1 MEIKERIIKLENSL
15 KETIKISEEKQIKF
29 NKKKYNYYNENEEF
43 FDETKNIENNSNI
56 EIDNYDTVKL
66 RIEKLLKEKQ
76 KLLDKK
82 LEIEK
87 NKKSNIQ
94 KDSLDEF
101 FENLNNNNEISI
113 EEQIENLNKKIQ
125 QEESLLKFVSPINLK
140 IGTNEKREN
149 FKEEEKNI
157 ISKENFDNILT
168 ECEKVVC
175 KSHVKKA
182 KFDKQ
187 ELSSWIYTFGIISF
201 IIFIIFLII
210 LYYSP
215 RYSNGK
221 ELSIISIVF
230 ALFGS
235 LILIIVLIYNIFKK
249 KIIGKDIEDF
259 VNEDLNKYLDK
270 IKKKFTNGIN
280 FTYNQKKKMII
291 F

>member
-1 MEIKERIIKLENSL
+1 MSVPFG
-15 KETIKISEEKQIKF
+15 QQF
-29 NKKKYNYYNENEEF
+29 
-43 FDETKNIENNSNI
+43 
-56 EIDNYDTVKL
+56 
-66 RIEKLLKEKQ
+66 EKLQIPQSDEIFYFNHDVYDDY
-76 KLLDKK
+76 LL
-82 LEIEK
+82 
-87 NKKSNIQ
+87 
-94 KDSLDEF
+94 
-101 FENLNNNNEISI
+101 
-113 EEQIENLNKKIQ
+113 
-125 QEESLLKFVSPINLK
+125 
-140 IGTNEKREN
+140 
-149 FKEEEKNI
+149 KNI

-221 ELSIISIVF
+221 ELSIISVVF

-235 LILIIVLIYNIFKK
+235 LILIIVLIYNIFNK
-249 KIIGKDIEDF
+249 KIIGKDIDDF

-270 IKKKFTNGIN
+270 IKTKFTNGIN
-280 FTYNQKKKMII
+280 FTYNQKKLPDPFRKEWR
-291 F
+291 

>member
-1 MEIKERIIKLENSL
+1 MSVPFGQQLEIL
-15 KETIKISEEKQIKF
+15 QIPQSDEIFYF
-29 NKKKYNYYNENEEF
+29 NHDVY
-43 FDETKNIENNSNI
+43 
-56 EIDNYDTVKL
+56 DNY
-66 RIEKLLKEKQ
+66 LL
-76 KLLDKK
+76 
-82 LEIEK
+82 
-87 NKKSNIQ
+87 
-94 KDSLDEF
+94 
-101 FENLNNNNEISI
+101 
-113 EEQIENLNKKIQ
+113 
-125 QEESLLKFVSPINLK
+125 
-140 IGTNEKREN
+140 
-149 FKEEEKNI
+149 KNI

-215 RYSNGK
+215 RHSNGK
-221 ELSIISIVF
+221 ELSIISVVF

-291 F
+291 FSFPKENSKIRKIKLDREDNEILNSDANLFQNIESKSISNFDNLSPNDNKNSNFNNFFSENDKIKSN